1 MSQKTY
7 ILVLITVLAA
17 AVVVNSAAFRGSS
30 FQQLDLM
37 VDVRHEIVS
46 EYVEVADEKKMVDA
60 AVRAMVNSLG
70 DPYTVYLSPEEMP
83 DFDKA
88 IRGTFFGI
96 GAEIDI
102 HENFLR
108 IVTPLEDS
116 PAWKAGVLAGDIV
129 LDIDGKT
136 TEGITSAE
144 AIKRLTGEE
153 GTPVTIRV
161 RHINGKEATITI
173 KRGRIVVPTVKGAWR
188 KGDGHWDYM
197 LDDKNKIGFIRLT
210 QFTEDTVDRMKTAI
224 ADLQAAGVKGI
235 ILDLRFDPGGLLDA
249 AVQVSDMFLPGGK
262 TIVSIRGRTQRDRN
276 FTSQDQAED
285 IKDLPMI
292 VMVNESSASASEI
305 VSGALKDNDRAMILG
320 TRSFGKGSVQ
330 QVKML
335 EANHGALKI
344 TNALYYLPSGRN
356 IHRKDDSKIWGVDP
370 NDGFFVPMTTD
381 EMLEMLKVR
390 REVSL
395 AGDVKPGADVP
406 VTDKWISD
414 TYKDPQLAAAV
425 KAITGKIQG
434 GDWPKVGKGGEEVLA
449 QAAELDRLMKARAE
463 IATRLDEIDKRI
475 SKIEKGEKVED
486 EKKDEAKKE

>member
-7 ILVLITVLAA
+7 ILVLITLLAA
-17 AVVVNSAAFRGSS
+17 AVVVNSAAFRGSTYE
-30 FQQLDLM
+30 QLDLM

-46 EYVEVADEKKMVDA
+46 EYVEVPDEKKMVDA
-60 AVRAMVNSLG
+60 AVRAMVESLG
-70 DPYTVYLSPEEMP
+70 DPYTVYIAPEEMAM
-83 DFDKA
+83 FDKA

-129 LDIDGKT
+129 LEIDGKS

-144 AIKRLTGEE
+144 AISQLTGEE
-153 GTPVTIRV
+153 GTPVTIKV
-161 RHINGKEATITI
+161 RHVTGKEATITI

-188 KGDGHWDYM
+188 KDDGHWDYM
-197 LDDKNKIGFIRLT
+197 LDEKNKIGLIRLT
-210 QFTEDTVDRMKTAI
+210 QFTEDTTDRMRSAI
-224 ADLQAAGVKGI
+224 DELQKQGVKGV

-249 AVQVSDMFLPGGK
+249 AVNVSDMFLGGGK

-276 FTSQDQAED
+276 FTSTDDASD

-292 VMVNESSASASEI
+292 VMINESSASASEI
-305 VSGALKDNDRAMILG
+305 VSGALKDNNRAIVLG

-335 EANHGALKI
+335 EANHAALKI

-356 IHRKDDSKIWGVDP
+356 IHRKDDSKVWGVDP
-370 NDGFFVPMTTD
+370 NDGFFVPMTND
-381 EMLEMLKVR
+381 EMLTMLESR
-390 REVSL
+390 REISL
-395 AGDVKPGADVP
+395 AGDVKPGAA
-406 VTDKWISD
+406 VTVSPKWIVD
-414 TYKDPQLAAAV
+414 TYKDGQLAAAV
-425 KAITGKIQG
+425 EAMTGKIKT
-434 GDWPKVGKGGEEVLA
+434 GDWPKVGKAAGEVMA
-449 QAAELDRLMKARAE
+449 QANELDRLQKARAE
-463 IATRLDEIDKRI
+463 LATRLEEIDNR
-475 SKIEKGEKVED
+475 IEKIQKGE
-486 EKKDEAKKE
+486 